1 MLAQNYYEVRESTG
15 YKNVSFAVRS
25 SEMFPLASVAHAII
39 RISWLPKHL
48 VRLPVHLRTL
58 V

>member
-15 YKNVSFAVRS
+15 YKNVSFAVRFS
-25 SEMFPLASVAHAII
+25 AMFPLVSDDHRAT
-39 RISWLPKHL
+39 RISLLPKHL
-48 VRLPVHLRTL
+48 VRLPVHLRAF